1 MLYFAAR
8 MPEVFVVSN
17 DWILRAAL
25 RAELLETGLGVRGM
39 ESLSSVSK
47 ALASGEFP
55 AVVVLDAAMVGTP
68 GDGATI
74 ANLAKHSCLLVIA
87 SHVQPP
93 AGAAEWMRSAA
104 AILHRPV
111 RIGEIVARVKE
122 IVKGQAA

>member
-1 MLYFAAR
+1 MLYFAVR

-25 RAELLETGLGVRGM
+25 RAELLEAGLCARGM
-39 ESLSSVSK
+39 ESLSSVSD
-47 ALASGEFP
+47 ALAGGEIP
-55 AVVVLDAAMVGTP
+55 AVVVLDAAMVGIP

-74 ANLAKHSCLLVIA
+74 ASLARHSCLLVIA
-87 SHVQPP
+87 SHVQPS
-93 AGAAEWMRSAA
+93 AGATEWMRSAA

-122 IVKGQAA
+122 ILKGQAA